1 MPNTGR
7 PIEACPDPPNRQV
20 RSMECRIVAS
30 RADQPP
36 SLLPLAAAAAAAAG
50 ATVCLAAGHLA
61 LILQALTSSRSLASA
76 NSTGARHGGG
86 GCLHAAGGP
95 GPGM

>member
-1 MPNTGR
+1 
-7 PIEACPDPPNRQV
+7 
-20 RSMECRIVAS
+20 MECHIVAS

-36 SLLPLAAAAAAAAG
+36 SLLPLAAAAAAAA